1 MPGSTPMSGPP
12 TSAPPTSAPPTSDGG
27 PWSAEAAPTARIQ
40 PAPQQP
46 YPGQPY
52 PGQPYAAPPPQQ
64 YPPVGYPAPVSAQ
77 PASPYPASPG
87 PVSGGPVSANPF
99 APPALPPYGTTD
111 PLTPGPAR
119 ITPSPPRNRSGLLI
133 GLAIGL
139 AVALLLGVG
148 GFFLGRGTASPTA
161 APTASP
167 AASPSA
173 SLHPYEASQ
182 LAINKT
188 KLDGEFTALAQPWLA
203 VLGGCAT
210 DTDTGGPKLPKDES
224 KHVFCRYGSVSVHFS
239 LFKSPTDR
247 DNGRKFRQQLNS
259 ESDGLAP
266 GLAAP
271 GRKPGGVTKTQGN
284 YVEYAFKE
292 QDGRAICGIWW
303 DHEDSQ
309 AVLLLESL
317 CQEGLGGSWAP
328 LRDLW
333 QRYS

>member
-1 MPGSTPMSGPP
+1 
-12 TSAPPTSAPPTSDGG
+12 
-27 PWSAEAAPTARIQ
+27 
-40 PAPQQP
+40 
-46 YPGQPY
+46 
-52 PGQPYAAPPPQQ
+52 
-64 YPPVGYPAPVSAQ
+64 
-77 PASPYPASPG
+77 
-87 PVSGGPVSANPF
+87 VSANPF
-99 APPALPPYGTTD
+99 APAQPPYGPAD
-111 PLTPGPAR
+111 PLTSGPAR
-119 ITPSPPRNRSGLLI
+119 IVPSPPPNRSGLPI

-148 GFFLGRGTASPTA
+148 GFFLGRGTASTTA
-161 APTASP
+161 APATSP
-167 AASPSA
+167 TASPSA

-210 DTDTGGPKLPKDES
+210 DSDTGGPKLPKDES

-259 ESDGLAP
+259 EADGLAP

-271 GRKPGGVTKTQGN
+271 GRKTGGVSKTQGN

-317 CQEGLGGSWAP
+317 CQEGLGGSWTP